1 MTLEPLLA
9 ASWAIQLHTL
19 AALAAFVI
27 GGVQLLRHKGGAAHR
42 WTGRVWC
49 GLMMVIAA
57 SSFFI
62 HNIRQWQGFSVIH
75 LLSIWVLFAVPL
87 AIFYA
92 RQGRIAAH
100 RKTMIG
106 LYVGALV
113 IAGVFTLLPGR
124 IMYKVVFGA

>member
-1 MTLEPLLA
+1 MTLEPLFA
-9 ASWAIQLHTL
+9 ATGAIQLHTV

-27 GGVQLLRHKGGAAHR
+27 GGVQLARRKGGVAHR

-49 GLMMVIAA
+49 GLMMIIAA

-75 LLSIWVLFAVPL
+75 LLSLWVLIAVPL
-87 AIFYA
+87 AIVQA
-92 RQGRIAAH
+92 RQGRISAH

-113 IAGVFTLLPGR
+113 IAGLFTLLPGR
-124 IMYKVVFGA
+124 IMHKVVFGG